1 VSVSSRKN
9 TKPKAEAIETDGPEE
24 TTEVTGKVD
33 QAEVADQ
40 VGQTVNAGFE
50 GNGRTVSAGEGYQ
63 SPEFKR
69 IRRNLQSQTE
79 RDKAGKAACLAAEK
93 CGKEG

>member
-1 VSVSSRKN
+1 
-9 TKPKAEAIETDGPEE
+9 
-24 TTEVTGKVD
+24 VD

-40 VGQTVNAGFE
+40 VGQTVNTGSE
-50 GNGRTVSAGEGYQ
+50 SDWRTVSPGEGYQ

-69 IRRNLQSQTE
+69 IRRNISRQTE
-79 RDKAGKAACLAAEK
+79 RDKAWKAACLAAEK